1 MAKFIK
7 LNDIRRNGEVVLNVD
22 TIEYMVPMTN
32 GNTEIVS
39 TTHHTKYIVSESMD
53 YILDLLERNNLV
65 VSDPNKNLDE
75 LINGDK

>member
-39 TTHHTKYIVSESMD
+39 TTHHTKYVVSESMD
-53 YILDLLERNNLV
+53 YILRLLACSGMVLE
-65 VSDPNKNLDE
+65 DPSKYSLDSAQ
-75 LINGDK
+75 